1 MNDLQIFNYEGNIV
15 RTMEINGEPWF
26 VGKDVADILGYANS
40 NDAIGIHVDDED
52 KRVILKSEIAILEI
66 PNRGLTVINESGL
79 YSLILSSHLPGAK
92 QFKRWVTGEVL
103 TSIRK
108 RGIYA
113 TPVTIDS
120 ILNDPDL
127 GIRLLTE
134 LKEEREKR
142 AALETTVAVQNQQI
156 AEMNPK
162 ATYYDTVLQCKDLVT
177 ITRIAKDFRLS
188 GQALN
193 KILARKKVQFKQGDM
208 WVLYQKYAQKG
219 YTQSKT
225 YTYGSENEH
234 AAMHTLWT
242 QAGRL
247 FIYDLL
253 KSEGILPTVELDF
266 AEAG

>member
-1 MNDLQIFNYEGNIV
+1 MNDLQIFNYEGNVV
-15 RTMEINGEPWF
+15 RTMEIHGEPWF
-26 VGKDVADILGYANS
+26 VGKDVAEVLGYSNS
-40 NDAIGIHVDDED
+40 RKAIADHVDDED
-52 KRVILKSEIAILEI
+52 KGVTKRDTLGGMQELV
-66 PNRGLTVINESGL
+66 VINESGL
-79 YSLILSSHLPGAK
+79 YALILSSHLPGVK
-92 QFKRWVTGEVL
+92 QFKRWVTSEVL
-103 TSIRK
+103 PSIRK

-142 AALETTVAVQNQQI
+142 AVLETTVAVQNQQI

>member
-1 MNDLQIFNYEGNIV
+1 MNDLQVFNYEGASV
-15 RTMEINGEPWF
+15 RVIDRDGDPWF
-26 VGKDVADILGYANS
+26 VGKDVAEVLGYS
-40 NDAIGIHVDDED
+40 NNRKAIGDHVDEED
-52 KRVILKSEIAILEI
+52 KGVTKRDTLGGVQELVI
-66 PNRGLTVINESGL
+66 INESGL
-79 YSLILSSHLPGAK
+79 YSLILSSRLPGAR
-92 QFKRWVTGEVL
+92 QFKRWVTSEVL
-103 TSIRK
+103 PSIRK

-113 TPVTIDS
+113 TPVTIDA

-142 AALETTVAVQNQQI
+142 AALETTVAVQTQQI

-162 ATYYDTVLQCKDLVT
+162 ATYYDTVLQCKYLVT

-188 GQALN
+188 AQALN
-193 KILARKKVQFKQGDM
+193 RILAEKKVQFKQGDM
-208 WVLYQKYAQKG
+208 WVLYQKYAEKG

-225 YTYGSENEH
+225 YTYGTENEH
-234 AAMHTLWT
+234 AKMHTLWT

-253 KSEGILPTVELDF
+253 KADGILPTVEM
-266 AEAG
+266 E